1 MAQLYS
7 GIDSIKIPKT
17 TTADIIDLPLV
28 DENYFHSQ
36 GKMRKDF
43 LDLV

>member
-7 GIDSIKIPKT
+7 GIDSIRMPKT
-17 TTADIIDLPLV
+17 TSTEAIDLPFV

-36 GKMRKDF
+36 GKMRREF
-43 LDLV
+43 LE